1 MGNKCGM
8 SCSPPGGGGKRLPAA
23 PHLPRRIRSR
33 CRHLIPRRS
42 KSIYSRRGSAEAAW
56 STHAWCQVTFAIRLA
71 CNSLYTLRVIYY
83 TPYYTPS
90 GYYTRWSS
98 VVKALLMSGTSTYIY
113 HLVCSMYY
121 VLCIISHQAAW
132 SSHAWCQVCQ
142 FLKSQSATVIL
153 HRGMMST
160 TRGKMSK
167 IEIRGKIGKK
177 MKEDKQDKKE
187 IRGKNSKIRDK
198 RKE

>member
-83 TPYYTPS
+83 THHTTHLPDT
-90 GYYTRWSS
+90 THAEAAWSRHS
-98 VVKALLMSGTSTYIY
+98 WCQVHLHTSIIWSA
-113 HLVCSMYY
+113 VCIMYY
-121 VLCIISHQAAW
+121 VLYLIKQRG
-132 SSHAWCQVCQ
+132 QVTLDARCAN
-142 FLKSQSATVIL
+142 F
-153 HRGMMST
+153 
-160 TRGKMSK
+160 SK
-167 IEIRGKIGKK
+167 VRVLLWFYTEEWWARQ
-177 MKEDKQDKKE
+177 EE
-187 IRGKNSKIRDK
+187 RWAR
-198 RKE
+198 